1 MPIRASLSIALSTD
15 KHRVTGS
22 RGQQDSSMGPTPT
35 WHFDPRPCG
44 DRGLPQLQIQKR
56 AEVIQVLVHASCG
69 PYEGLIE
76 HWRGVGSQRSISGR
90 RWAILILALKGLCI
104 SYLVSYAAVTT
115 GSSCWQVKPNPER
128 PSLILVIPWLGLAK
142 PRRDD

>member
-56 AEVIQVLVHASCG
+56 AEVIQVLVHAPCG

-76 HWRGVGSQRSISGR
+76 HWRGGVPEKHFMEKVGHPYLGSEGPLYFISSKLCCCNHGQ
-90 RWAILILALKGLCI
+90 LLLA
-104 SYLVSYAAVTT
+104 SEA
-115 GSSCWQVKPNPER
+115 
-128 PSLILVIPWLGLAK
+128 
-142 PRRDD
+142 